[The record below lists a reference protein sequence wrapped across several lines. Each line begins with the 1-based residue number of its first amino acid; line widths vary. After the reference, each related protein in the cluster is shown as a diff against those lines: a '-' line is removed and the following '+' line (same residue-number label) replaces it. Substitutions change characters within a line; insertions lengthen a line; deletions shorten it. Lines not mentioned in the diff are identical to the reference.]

1 MVRKERDW
9 DMNDDKDRK
18 KRLALYLGEKHLE
31 YINQVVHRPAS
42 QAEFALWLGVNPQ
55 TYTRLINE
63 HSLPK
68 LANIIPIAD
77 RLGPEVYDI
86 CGIPRLVP
94 SDKDFQIVLDNW
106 HILSSKEKRALLD
119 NLSRI
124 LEAKEEKL
132 PNGIPATE

>member
-1 MVRKERDW
+1 
-9 DMNDDKDRK
+9 MNDDKDRK
-18 KRLALYLGEKHLE
+18 NKLALYLGEKHMW

-63 HSLPK
+63 HSLPN
-68 LANIIPIAD
+68 LNNIIPMAD
-77 RLGPEVYDI
+77 KLGPELYDI

-94 SDKDFQIVLDNW
+94 SDKDLQVVLDNW
-106 HILSSKEKRALLD
+106 HTLSGKEKRALLD

-124 LEAKEEKL
+124 LEAKQEKL
-132 PNGIPATE
+132 PNGILATE